1 MTASTV
7 ISSDLSDRILAALER
22 VPAGLTPEQLVLAL
36 GYAETDR
43 LAVTLAL
50 HRLRGAWKVESY
62 LRSTPAEVVTVWQ
75 HRRFGEAHRILFLQ
89 REVA

>member
-1 MTASTV
+1 MTAPTV

-22 VPAGLTPEQLVLAL
+22 VPAGLTPEQIVLAL

-43 LAVTLAL
+43 QAVTLAL

-75 HRRFGEAHRILFLQ
+75 HLRYSEAHRILFLS